1 MNATRMNVI
10 RMNVIRMN
18 VIPTISFAALLL
30 AISIAAGPATADPRI
45 EVRRAFPPGDY
56 LMTTNSRAEGLTEI
70 AGERQSSRDQSRE
83 VWRLAVGTP
92 DAGGGD
98 TDGGKPLRLRLIEVR
113 TAGQDGGQSYR
124 YDSTRPDRQEG
135 GLGFAYGPLM
145 QTEVAVTLDADDTV
159 VEVSGLDRLWDGLA
173 PQAQTPLQKGLLAE
187 MRIAMGDK
195 GLETNFRR
203 LEALMPKNPVAVGD
217 TWKAG
222 VRVDLPMVGELKV
235 RYDCRLAAVEPG
247 PDGDIA
253 VIEVQSDYR
262 LTRPKTIEVEGVE
275 VRLTSI
281 EMQEQ
286 GTLRTNLRTGLLV
299 SDTTTRT
306 ATVQGSAGQG
316 DQQQPVSTRTR
327 TQSTSTLTAAG
338 QGAPPK
344 GSEATDPGPESTGTG
359 SGTEGPNPGPVGL
372 PPPSSG
378 PGASGAVAP
387 GPGPGGAGLPGA
399 AAGTPRPG
407 AVTGG
412 PTGAPAPPLVMR
424 RRAEPRQQ
432 AFSVLVPDGWQT
444 DGGLFSVDPN
454 QSGGSLNAVDT
465 KCDFSVKRDPAG
477 TVMARWAPSYN
488 FVDFSRAAEFA
499 SMAQLFPPG
508 RVYNGALVK
517 PMPNVEDY
525 LMEGF
530 RLVRPQAT
538 EVRITERI
546 ELPALAELAGRLSQS
561 VDQGLAQLGKPPIT
575 WQAGA
580 LIIDYQ
586 ENGNRYREAAVTALG
601 DLRPAAGI
609 WFNQFTFHMRAPA
622 GEVETWKPT
631 LDIIRQSLKFNPDWV
646 AAYVRAAGERGQA
659 AAEVFRY
666 LGRVDQEIFANR
678 AAVQGRIADENYL
691 LLTGQERYVNPYTN
705 EIEQDSADYRFRWT
719 TPGGDRLYS
728 NQDGFDPNLNEALRQ
743 HEWKL
748 TPVQP
753 R

>member
-1 MNATRMNVI
+1 MNAI
-10 RMNVIRMN
+10 RK
-18 VIPTISFAALLL
+18 ISFATLLL
-30 AISIAAGPATADPRI
+30 AIAIAAVSAAAAPRI

-56 LMTTNSRAEGLTEI
+56 LMTTNSRAEGLTET

-92 DAGGGD
+92 DAGDGD
-98 TDGGKPLRLRLIEVR
+98 TDGGKQLRLRLIEAR

-145 QTEVAVTLDADDTV
+145 QTEVTVTLDADDTV
-159 VEVSGLDRLWDGLA
+159 VEVSGLDRLRDGLA
-173 PQAQTPLQKGLLAE
+173 AQAQTPLQKGLLAE
-187 MRIAMGDK
+187 LRIAMGDK

-222 VRVDLPMVGELKV
+222 VRVELPMVGELKV

-253 VIEVQSDYR
+253 VIEAQSDYR
-262 LTRPKTIEVEGVE
+262 LTRPKTIAMEGVE

-286 GTLRTNLRTGLLV
+286 ATLRTNLRTGLLV

-306 ATVQGSAGQG
+306 AAVQGTAGQG
-316 DQQQPVSTRTR
+316 DQQQPVSSRTR
-327 TQSTSTLTAAG
+327 TQTTSTLTGAG
-338 QGAPPK
+338 QGAPIR
-344 GSEATDPGPESTGTG
+344 GSGTADPGPDGAATAV
-359 SGTEGPNPGPVGL
+359 PDPGPMSL

-378 PGASGAVAP
+378 SNDSGAAAP
-387 GPGPGGAGLPGA
+387 GPGPGGRVLPSVAPGA
-399 AAGTPRPG
+399 PRPG

-412 PTGAPAPPLVMR
+412 PTSAPTPPLVLR
-424 RRAEPRQQ
+424 RQTEPRQQ

-499 SMAQLFPPG
+499 NMAQLFPPG

-517 PMPNVEDY
+517 PMPSVEDY

-530 RLVRPQAT
+530 RQVRPQAT
-538 EVRITERI
+538 EVRIVERI
-546 ELPALAELAGRLSQS
+546 ALPALAELAGRLSQS
-561 VDQGLAQLGKPPIT
+561 VDQGLAQLGKPPIA

-580 LIIDYQ
+580 LIIDYS
-586 ENGNRYREAAVTALG
+586 ENGTRYREAAVTALG

-622 GEVETWKPT
+622 GEAETWKPT
-631 LDIIRQSLKFNPDWV
+631 LDIVRQSLKFNPDWV
-646 AAYVRAAGERGQA
+646 AAYVRAAGDRGQA

-678 AAVQGRIADENYL
+678 AAVQGRIDEENYL

-705 EIEQDSADYRFRWT
+705 EVEQDSADYRFRWT
-719 TPGGDRLYS
+719 TAGGDRLYS
-728 NQDGFDPNLNEALRQ
+728 NQYGFDPNRDEALRQ
-743 HEWKL
+743 FEWKL